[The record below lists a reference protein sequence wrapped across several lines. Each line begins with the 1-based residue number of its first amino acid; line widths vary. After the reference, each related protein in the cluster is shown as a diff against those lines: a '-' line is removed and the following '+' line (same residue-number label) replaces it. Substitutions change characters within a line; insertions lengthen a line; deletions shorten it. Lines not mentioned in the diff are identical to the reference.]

1 MSGFNNFF
9 LIALP
14 YLALVIFLI
23 GTIYRYRFVKFKVS
37 ALSSGF
43 LETNKLFWGAVPFH
57 WGMLFL
63 FFGHLCAFLIPEGVL
78 AWNSQPV
85 RLLILEVTAF
95 IFALS
100 MLVGLVNF
108 LHRRWTD
115 KRVGAV
121 TTVMDISV
129 EILILAEVIIGIWI
143 AYDYRW
149 GSSWFA
155 SSVTPYLRSIFML
168 DPQIDAVAAMPL
180 LIRLHIIIFYVII
193 LLFPFSRL
201 MHALVAPIDY
211 LWRPYQRVIWNWDK
225 SKIRN
230 PKTKWSLNR
239 PKNN

>member
-14 YLALVIFLI
+14 YLAVVIFLI
-23 GTIYRYRFVKFKVS
+23 GTIYRYRYVKFKIS
-37 ALSSGF
+37 SLSSGF
-43 LETNKLFWGAVPFH
+43 LETKKLFWGAVPFH
-57 WGMLFL
+57 WGMMFL
-63 FFGHLCAFLIPEGVL
+63 FFGHLFAFIIPEGVL
-78 AWNSQPV
+78 AWNSEPL

-95 IFALS
+95 IFGLS
-100 MLVGLVNF
+100 MLLGLVNF
-108 LHRRWTD
+108 LYRRWTD
-115 KRVGAV
+115 NRVRAV
-121 TTVMDISV
+121 TTVMDIAV
-129 EILILAEVIIGIWI
+129 EVLILAEVIMGLWI

-155 SSVTPYLRSIFML
+155 ASLTPYLRSIFML

-180 LIRLHIIIFYVII
+180 LIRLHIITFYFII

-225 SKIRN
+225 DKIRS
-230 PKTKWSLNR
+230 PETKWSINK
-239 PKNN
+239 PKNT

>member
-1 MSGFNNFF
+1 M
-9 LIALP
+9 
-14 YLALVIFLI
+14 
-23 GTIYRYRFVKFKVS
+23 
-37 ALSSGF
+37 
-43 LETNKLFWGAVPFH
+43 
-57 WGMLFL
+57 
-63 FFGHLCAFLIPEGVL
+63 AFIIPEWVM
-78 AWNSQPV
+78 AWNSHQL

-95 IFALS
+95 IFGLS

-108 LHRRWTD
+108 LYRRWTD
-115 KRVGAV
+115 KRVRAV
-121 TTVMDISV
+121 TTVMDIAV
-129 EILILAEVIIGIWI
+129 EILILAEVIIGLWI

-180 LIRLHIIIFYVII
+180 LIRIHIVFFYLII

-225 SKIRN
+225 DKIRS
-230 PKTKWSLNR
+230 PETKWSINK
-239 PKNN
+239 PKNT

>member
-14 YLALVIFLI
+14 YLAVVIFLI
-23 GTIYRYRFVKFKVS
+23 GTIYRYRYVKFQVS
-37 ALSSGF
+37 SLSSGF
-43 LETNKLFWGAVPFH
+43 LETKKLFWGAVPFH

-63 FFGHLCAFLIPEGVL
+63 FFGHLFAFIIPEGVL
-78 AWNSQPV
+78 AWNSEPL

-95 IFALS
+95 IFGLS
-100 MLVGLVNF
+100 MLLGLVNF

-115 KRVGAV
+115 NRVRAV
-121 TTVMDISV
+121 TTVMDIAV
-129 EILILAEVIIGIWI
+129 EVLILAEVIMGLWI

-155 SSVTPYLRSIFML
+155 ASLTPYLRSIFML

-180 LIRLHIIIFYVII
+180 LIRLHIITFYLII

-225 SKIRN
+225 DKIRS
-230 PKTKWSLNR
+230 PETKWSINK
-239 PKNN
+239 PKNT